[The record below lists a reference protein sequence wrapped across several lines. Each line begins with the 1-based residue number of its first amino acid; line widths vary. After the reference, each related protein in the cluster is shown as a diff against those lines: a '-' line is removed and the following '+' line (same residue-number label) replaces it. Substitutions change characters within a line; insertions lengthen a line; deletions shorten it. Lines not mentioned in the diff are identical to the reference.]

1 MTLRDVMTR
10 EPVTVA
16 VSSTLIGL
24 AAGLLWAVGL
34 STLAYR
40 MEAHRG

>member
-1 MTLRDVMTR
+1 MTVRALMTY
-10 EPVTVA
+10 EPLTIA
-16 VSSTLIGL
+16 VSSTLMGV

-34 STLAYR
+34 STLAHR